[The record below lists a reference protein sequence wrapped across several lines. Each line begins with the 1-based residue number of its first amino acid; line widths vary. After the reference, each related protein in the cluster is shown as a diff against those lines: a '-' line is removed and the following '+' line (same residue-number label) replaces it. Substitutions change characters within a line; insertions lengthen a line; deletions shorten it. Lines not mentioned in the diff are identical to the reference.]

1 MTEDQYGPD
10 LLKRD
15 KLQQR
20 ISEIQWYH
28 EFDFGNG
35 LVARPQTK
43 DLATHRK
50 LWKFIQGELD
60 KIDFSGK
67 SVLDIGCW
75 DGYWSFYA
83 ERRGAARVLATDDTG
98 QNWAGE
104 AGFLL
109 ARECLKSAV
118 DYDLNRSVYNLVEL
132 DTKFDIILCLG
143 VYYHLID
150 PFYAFSQIRHCC
162 NENSLVL
169 FEGDVFFGLPEGAV
183 LYSRDVRKA
192 PRFVPDLEA
201 LRCFIN
207 AAYFAIETETVLPL
221 SQVPGPGVGRV
232 LMATRAFVGENKF
245 HDYRPPFG
253 LHLYDRRRDVPSA
266 QWSDLQ
272 LRSRGKLGAPFVFS
286 YGIYDDEGLG
296 WRWASPMAQ
305 IEAGRIIVDS
315 ELTLFSEV
323 PNRLKR
329 EQTVMIHG
337 KEGVR
342 ASVILSSGSPVSVRL
357 GPIEE
362 GEVLT
367 LCSADFFVPAQ
378 CDPNSVD
385 TRLLSFAL
393 KISESDHGSTVTSFG
408 RSSGTRPAS
417 TSSHGDGPVLRGPGG
432 AVGAEFRLSGIWNW
446 RMREDARFAFRA
458 PISLRRRCLGEAVTA
473 VP

>member
-1 MTEDQYGPD
+1 MKKEQYSLDPST
-10 LLKRD
+10 RD
-15 KLQQR
+15 ELERR

-50 LWKFIQGELD
+50 LWKFIQNELD
-60 KIDFSGK
+60 EIDLSGK
-67 SVLDIGCW
+67 TVLDIGCW

-83 ERRGAARVLATDDTG
+83 EQRGAARILATDNSG

-118 DYDLNRSVYNLVEL
+118 DYDLRRSVYSLADL
-132 DTKFDIILCLG
+132 DTRFDIILCLG

-162 NENSLVL
+162 NENSLIV
-169 FEGDVFFGLPEGAV
+169 FEGDVFFGLPEGAA

-201 LRCFIN
+201 LRCLIN
-207 AAYFAIETETVLPL
+207 AAYFSIESETVLPL
-221 SQVPGPGVGRV
+221 SQTPGPSVARV
-232 LMATRAFVGENKF
+232 LMTARAFVGENRY
-245 HDYRPPFG
+245 HIYQPPFG
-253 LHLYDRRRDVPSA
+253 LHMYDRRRDLSPE
-266 QWSDLQ
+266 QWSDRQ
-272 LRSRGKLGAPFVFS
+272 IHDRDKGDSAFVFRS
-286 YGIYDDEGLG
+286 GLYEDEGSG

-305 IEAGRIIVDS
+305 IEASRGIIDC

-323 PNRLKR
+323 PSREER

-337 KEGVR
+337 RDGLR
-342 ASVILSSGSPVSVRL
+342 ASVIVSSGSPVSVRL
-357 GPIEE
+357 GPLAK
-362 GEVLT
+362 GEILT
-367 LCSADFFVPAQ
+367 LCSADFFVPAK
-378 CDPNSVD
+378 CDRNSVD

-393 KISESDHGSTVTSFG
+393 KVSEKG
-408 RSSGTRPAS
+408 RQ
-417 TSSHGDGPVLRGPGG
+417 
-432 AVGAEFRLSGIWNW
+432 
-446 RMREDARFAFRA
+446 
-458 PISLRRRCLGEAVTA
+458 
-473 VP
+473 